1 MNSLANEQLLAIKD
15 LTIHRGGLKIIDRVS
30 LTLEK
35 GKTLALVGES
45 GAGKSTISTALIGLL
60 EGARVEGSAMM
71 RDAGD
76 LLALPEKSLVK
87 LRGRRLSMIFQD
99 AGAALNPCY
108 TVGRQLI
115 SVLHRNLGLSKRD
128 AGNRAVELF
137 RQVGINDP
145 EARLTAFPH
154 QLSGGMQQRVMVAIA
169 LACDPDLLLA
179 DEPTSALDVTIQ
191 AQIIR
196 LILQQ
201 IHARE
206 ASCIFVLH
214 DLALAS
220 QACDQIAVLYAGQ
233 VVETGPT
240 RDVLQHSRHPYTRQL
255 QSCVLEIGHTDHL
268 VAPEGTVP
276 PYNQMPEGCRFAT
289 RCPRALPRC
298 ASELPPLAP
307 ADSERNAP
315 TDHTFACWNP
325 Q

>member
-1 MNSLANEQLLAIKD
+1 MNSSVNAPLLSIRD
-15 LTIHRGGLKIIDRVS
+15 LTVHRGGVKIIDRVS
-30 LTLEK
+30 LSLEK

-45 GAGKSTISTALIGLL
+45 GAGKSTISTALMGLL
-60 EGARVEGSAMM
+60 DGARVEGAAML
-71 RDAGD
+71 RNAGN
-76 LLALPEKSLVK
+76 LLALPEKELVR

-108 TVGRQLI
+108 TVGGQLI
-115 SVLHRNLGLSKRD
+115 SVLRRNLGLSGKD
-128 AGNRAVELF
+128 ARERAVELF
-137 RQVGINDP
+137 TQVGINDP
-145 EARLTAFPH
+145 EARLSAFPH

-201 IHARE
+201 IRARE

-240 RDVLQHSRHPYTRQL
+240 RDVLQRSRHPYTRQL
-255 QSCVLEIGHTDHL
+255 QSCVLEIGRADHL
-268 VAPEGTVP
+268 AAPEGTVP
-276 PYNQMPEGCRFAT
+276 TYWQMPAGCRFAT

-298 ASELPPLAP
+298 AAEAPALAP
-307 ADSERNAP
+307 ADGGKTAP
-315 TDHTFACWNP
+315 ADHTFACWNP
-325 Q
+325 E